1 MSGKTDI
8 DDAIN
13 DADEHADDADEHA
26 DEEHHVDHDFEFENE
41 NSGEDC
47 PPGLRWLALGFF

>member
-1 MSGKTDI
+1 MRPYVSGKTDI

-41 NSGEDC
+41 N
-47 PPGLRWLALGFF
+47 